1 MFYLKYR
8 PRKISEIDNSRV
20 SDLLKKILDGNTL
33 PHAFLFVGQK
43 GTGKTSA
50 ARIFAKA
57 VNCTENKFAKKGID
71 FEPCNKCSHCLSIN
85 SSTFT
90 DVLEMDAASN
100 RGIEEIKNLIRETAF
115 LPMLGRFRVFII
127 DEAHM
132 ITPDGFN
139 ALLKT
144 LEEPPPS
151 TIFILATTNMEKLPK
166 TIISRCVKIN
176 FGKGKVED
184 IISMLKRIS
193 SAEKLEYSE
202 EIFKLIAHH
211 SESSFRDAAKIIEE
225 VSMQK
230 IREKSELETFLGIRG
245 KSDLLEIIT
254 KKDIKKIYLWIE
266 EFSQNGGNFKNLI
279 EDILQELRVQLLIKK
294 GIILDEAKPID
305 LTVSEISRLIKL
317 LLESY
322 QQMRVTPIESLPLEI
337 AINEFYNDN

>member
-8 PRKISEIDNSRV
+8 PRKICEIDNSRV
-20 SDLLKKILDGNTL
+20 SVLFKKILEGETI

-57 VNCTENKFAKKGID
+57 VNCLENKFAKKSTD

-90 DVLEMDAASN
+90 DVVEMDAASN

-115 LPMLGRFRVFII
+115 LPMSGRFRVFII

-144 LEEPPPS
+144 LEEPS
-151 TIFILATTNMEKLPK
+151 TSAIFILATTNMEKLPK

-176 FGKGKVED
+176 FGKGKIED
-184 IISMLKRIS
+184 IISMLKRIA

-202 EIFKLIAHH
+202 DILKLIAHH

-230 IREKSELETFLGIRG
+230 IISESELENFLGIRG
-245 KSDLLEIIT
+245 KNDLLEIII
-254 KKDIKKIYLWIE
+254 KKDIKKIYMWIE
-266 EFSQNGGNFKNLI
+266 EFSQNGGNFKSLI
-279 EDILQELRVQLLIKK
+279 EDILDELRVQLLLKK
-294 GIILDEAKPID
+294 GVTFDEVKPID
-305 LTVSEISRLIKL
+305 LTVGEISRLIKL

-322 QQMRVTPIESLPLEI
+322 QQMKITPIESLPLEI
-337 AINEFYNDN
+337 ALNEFYNDK